1 MKASSTKCWQ
11 RAEASN
17 AFALG
22 FLSPF
27 RRKLPLSRGVDCQH
41 DFSTDFRHCRHGF
54 LPNLKILNRRTDYG
68 LHADAEAANG
78 CCVPDPSLPFPA
90 NFHQPTE
97 GANGFV
103 RSPRGSPNLP
113 VSSNFP
119 PPLPHKNPKTL
130 GLRYFTECPRTVFEW
145 IAQSKFRKRDI
156 GRPVKRPNS
165 TDLQPSSKK
174 QDTKKKLGRIIG
186 GSG

>member
-78 CCVPDPSLPFPA
+78 CCVPDLSLRFRQISD
-90 NFHQPTE
+90 QPTE
-97 GANGFV
+97 GANGLV
-103 RSPRGSPNLP
+103 RSRGG
-113 VSSNFP
+113 SS
-119 PPLPHKNPKTL
+119 
-130 GLRYFTECPRTVFEW
+130 
-145 IAQSKFRKRDI
+145 
-156 GRPVKRPNS
+156 
-165 TDLQPSSKK
+165 DLQVCLVFSSHLSYEKHNDFGLEMLHKLLEIAFRLNVKIDIQKMSVRHMGRWHGRQVITDYQEVGVSQK
-174 QDTKKKLGRIIG
+174 QN
-186 GSG
+186 SVV